1 MNETLEIG
9 GLAFHV
15 RRSTRRKSLGLTVDR
30 DGDLVVHVPN
40 ATATDDVERWTRQKL
55 LWVHGKLAQRKAIAP
70 RVRVSEFVSGEPFYY
85 LGRNFS
91 LKLVLDQKE
100 PLRFDG
106 KHFYLCRD
114 SRSSAA
120 VHFRKWYIDTGT
132 PWLQGRVTMYSR
144 RTVANAA
151 RIKVGN
157 LGFRWASCGKY
168 DTLFFNWK
176 TLQLPVRLI
185 DYVVMHELVHLREPH
200 HTINFWRTLEA
211 ALPDFRERQYELLIK
226 AREFPSWE

>member
-15 RRSTRRKSLGLTVDR
+15 RRSAHRKSLGLTVDR
-30 DGDLVVHVPN
+30 DGDLVVHAPN
-40 ATATDDVERWTRQKL
+40 ATATDDVERWTRKKL
-55 LWVHGKLAQRKAIAP
+55 LWVHGKLAQRKLIAP
-70 RVRVSEFVSGEPFYY
+70 RVHVPEFVSGEPFYY
-85 LGRNFS
+85 LGRSFS

-100 PLRFDG
+100 PLRFEG
-106 KHFYLCRD
+106 KHFCLRRD

-120 VHFRKWYIDTGT
+120 VHFRKWYINTGT
-132 PWLQGRVTMYSR
+132 AWLKGRVAMLSR

-151 RIKVGN
+151 RIKVSN
-157 LGFRWASCGKY
+157 LGFRWASCGKN

-185 DYVVMHELVHLREPH
+185 DYVVMHELVHLSEPH

-211 ALPDFRERQYELLIK
+211 ALPDFRERQYELLLK